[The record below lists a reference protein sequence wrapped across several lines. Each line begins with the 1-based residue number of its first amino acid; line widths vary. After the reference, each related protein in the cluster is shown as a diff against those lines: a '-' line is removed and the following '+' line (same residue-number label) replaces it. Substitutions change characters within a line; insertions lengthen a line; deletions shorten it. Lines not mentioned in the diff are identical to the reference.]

1 MRHEC
6 RLNFD
11 GRKAVPRNV
20 DHIVNAPQN
29 VHVALIIDLRTVTGE
44 EPAARTVVLPIG
56 IQVAL
61 RVAPDGACHGG
72 ADLIDHNEA
81 LFAGLNEVTVLVH
94 HAHRDAGDFAG
105 GASGKGSA
113 VRGTFGEGPFGRE
126 GGVVWPWGADG
137 RAGLGLPPRIDK
149 RCGTP
154 THVLAQPLP
163 RLRVNGLAH
172 RPEQTHS

>member
-1 MRHEC
+1 MRHER

-20 DHIVNAPQN
+20 DHIVDAPQN
-29 VHVALIIDLRTVTGE
+29 IHVAFIIDLRAVTGE

-61 RVAPDGACHGG
+61 RVAPDSACHGG

-94 HAHRDAGDFAG
+94 HAYRDAGDFAG

-126 GGVVWPWGADG
+126 GGVMRPWGADG
-137 RAGLGLPPRIDK
+137 RAGFGLPPRIDK

-154 THVLAQPLP
+154 AHVLAQPLP

-172 RPEQTHS
+172 RSK

>member
-1 MRHEC
+1 MRHER

-20 DHIVNAPQN
+20 DHIVDASQD
-29 VHVALIIDLRTVTGE
+29 VHIAFIIDLRAVTGE

-61 RVAPDGACHGG
+61 RVAPDGACHGW

-94 HAHRDAGDFAG
+94 HVHRDAGDFAG

-113 VRGTFGEGPFGRE
+113 VRGALGEGPFGCE
-126 GGVVWPWGADG
+126 GGVMWSRGAYG
-137 RAGLGLPPRIDK
+137 RSGLGLPPCIDK

-163 RLRVNGLAH
+163 RLRVNGFAH
-172 RPEQTHS
+172 RPEQTHR